1 MRVQK
6 GRVRKHP
13 PFFLCVALIGVGLV
27 ACSSNTSLEDAI
39 TSPLLSS
46 STSSPLPLANPLAN
60 KAREVVAATGD
71 ARSSAVVPTGIGL
84 TVPLSRFVSQKK
96 VAWLECEL
104 PSCASVGTDWQ
115 IITDILGWDLK
126 KFRSKSF
133 EPAAA
138 MRAALD
144 WGANYIAITGSPI
157 ALYQEEFNE
166 AVSKGV
172 KVASCF
178 ATDKPQTIVAGI
190 EGLLTQCGDTS
201 FVRKSVEQLV
211 PWTIVDSGADAHVVM
226 VNIRDFPVLLEAENI
241 FRDALKKRCSACTF
255 DVIPTTV
262 DDLGKGNVPQQVA
275 SYLQAQPQTNYVYF
289 ALADLSSGVS
299 GALSL
304 AGLAGN
310 VSLIGGDF
318 NKAALQEIV
327 DGTHRAWSANPK
339 ALAAWVMAHAM
350 VVDAA
355 GDTFVEERVSA
366 SLPTF
371 VVDNAVVAQ
380 QLLDDGGE
388 WNGPANFETQF
399 TRLWFAN

>member
-1 MRVQK
+1 M
-6 GRVRKHP
+6 RKHP
-13 PFFLCVALIGVGLV
+13 PFFLCVALLGVGLV
-27 ACSSNTSLEDAI
+27 ACGSDTSLETGG
-39 TSPLLSS
+39 TSRFISPSS
-46 STSSPLPLANPLAN
+46 SSSLPLASS
-60 KAREVVAATGD
+60 AREVLVATSD
-71 ARSSAVVPTGIGL
+71 ARGSAVIPTEIGL

-104 PSCASVGTDWQ
+104 PSCASAGADWLA
-115 IITDILGWDLK
+115 IVELLGWDLK
-126 KFRSKSF
+126 KIRSKSF
-133 EPAAA
+133 EPAVAV
-138 MRAALD
+138 RAALD
-144 WGANYIAITGSPI
+144 WGADYIAITGSPI

-166 AVSKGV
+166 AISNGV
-172 KVASCF
+172 KIASCF

-201 FVRKSVEQLV
+201 FVRKSAEQLV
-211 PWTIVDSGADAHVVM
+211 PWTIVDSDADAHVVM

-241 FRDALKKRCSACTF
+241 FRDTLKKRCSACTF

-388 WNGPANFETQF
+388 WNGPANFEKQF

>member
-1 MRVQK
+1 MSTV
-6 GRVRKHP
+6 
-13 PFFLCVALIGVGLV
+13 VA
-27 ACSSNTSLEDAI
+27 SSLNTN
-39 TSPLLSS
+39 T
-46 STSSPLPLANPLAN
+46 TSSLPLANA
-60 KAREVVAATGD
+60 AREVASSKSD
-71 ARSSAVVPTGIGL
+71 AQNAAVVPTEIGL

-96 VAWLECEL
+96 IAWLECEL
-104 PSCASVGTDWQ
+104 PSCASVGIDW
-115 IITDILGWDLK
+115 IDIAELLGWDLK

-133 EPAAA
+133 EPAPAV
-138 MRAALD
+138 RAALD
-144 WGANYIAITGSPI
+144 WGADYIAITGSPI
-157 ALYQEEFNE
+157 TLYQDEFNE
-166 AVSKGV
+166 AVATGV
-172 KVASCF
+172 KIASCF
-178 ATDKPQTIVAGI
+178 ATDKPQTIVAGVA
-190 EGLLTQCGDTS
+190 GLLTQCGDAS
-201 FVRKSVEQLV
+201 FVRKSAEQLV
-211 PWTIVDSGADAHVVM
+211 PWTIVDSSADAHVVM
-226 VNIRDFPVLLEAENI
+226 VNIRDFPVLVEAENA
-241 FRDALKKRCSACTF
+241 FRETLTKRCSACTF

-275 SYLQAQPQTNYVYF
+275 SYLQAQPRTNYVYF

-371 VVDNAVVAQ
+371 VVDGAETAQ
-380 QLLDDGGE
+380 RLLDAGGE
-388 WNGPANFETQF
+388 WKGPTNFQDQF